1 MRSTNINMKKS
12 EGIFMGSI
20 GFIGAGNMGGAM
32 INAIAKSG
40 LAQVYIY
47 DINQGCYDKLR
58 SERIICCKTFEEVVA
73 ACDYVVLTIK
83 PQYYT
88 EQCEKMKHILTPRHV
103 VITVAPG
110 YTLDQMKQL
119 LGTDV
124 RVVRTMPNTP
134 ALIGEGVTAYSYEE
148 GQLSESEVCTLRAYF
163 ETFGKSFKVP
173 EHLMDA
179 VIPTSGCSPAY
190 GYIMIEAMAD
200 AAVRLGLPRG
210 MAYELSARS
219 IKGACEM
226 VLQTGKHPGELK
238 DEVTSP
244 AGATIV
250 ALNHMEETGFRNS
263 IISSMVACYDKCIDM
278 KK

>member
-1 MRSTNINMKKS
+1 MNT
-12 EGIFMGSI
+12 I

-32 INAIAKSG
+32 IQAIAQSG

-47 DINQGCYDKLR
+47 DINQSCYDKLR
-58 SERIICCKTFEEVVA
+58 SEHVTCCKTYEEVIT
-73 ACDYVVLTIK
+73 ACDYVILSIK
-83 PQYYT
+83 PQYYK
-88 EQCEKMKHILTPRHV
+88 EQCEKMKSLLEARHV
-103 VITVAPG
+103 IVTVAPG
-110 YTLDQMKQL
+110 YTIMQMKAL
-119 LGTDV
+119 LGESV
-124 RVVRTMPNTP
+124 RVVRSMPNTP

-148 GQLSESEVCTLRAYF
+148 GELDSNEVQTLEAYF
-163 ETFGKSFKVP
+163 GTFGKSFKVP

-190 GYIMIEAMAD
+190 GYVMIEAMAD
-200 AAVRLGLPRG
+200 AAVRLGLPRA

-226 VLQTGKHPGELK
+226 ILETHKHPGELK

-244 AGATIV
+244 GGATIV

-263 IISSMVACYDKCIDM
+263 IISSMIACYDKCVAM

>member
-1 MRSTNINMKKS
+1 MNT
-12 EGIFMGSI
+12 I

-32 INAIAKSG
+32 IKAIAQADLGK
-40 LAQVYIY
+40 VFIY
-47 DINQGCYDKLR
+47 DVNTACYDTFR
-58 SERIICCKTFEEVVA
+58 SEQIVCCESFQEVMA
-73 ACDYVVLTIK
+73 SCKYIVLAIK
-83 PQYYT
+83 PQYYR
-88 EQCEKMKHILTPRHV
+88 EQCEKMKHLIEAEQIV
-103 VITVAPG
+103 VTVAPG
-110 YTLDQMKQL
+110 YTVEQMKTL
-119 LGTDV
+119 LGEGV

-148 GQLSESEVCTLRAYF
+148 GELSQDEVVALETYF
-163 ETFGKSFKVP
+163 STFGKSFKVP
-173 EHLMDA
+173 ENLMDA

-190 GYIMIEAMAD
+190 GYVMIEAMAD
-200 AAVRLGLPRG
+200 AAVRLGLPRA

-226 VLQTGKHPGELK
+226 ILQTQKHPGELK

-244 AGATIV
+244 GGATIV

-263 IISSMVACYDKCIDM
+263 IISSMIACYDKCIDM